1 MFDFMQVTD
10 KTQGV
15 ILTQK
20 HLSFSGN
27 FVQSSKK
34 LFYGPKNE
42 ISDIS
47 ILHFPDSL
55 HIISPIYFVN

>member
-1 MFDFMQVTD
+1 MQNLSNV
-10 KTQGV
+10 QGV

-42 ISDIS
+42 IFDIS
-47 ILHFPDSL
+47 ILHFHTSL